1 MAGRVTLGG
10 RKSAAL
16 VFDVAAVAIIHSGC
30 RCKQTNSV
38 PPPPHLPPT
47 GPGQEREAHLEQPS
61 VAGPPRLVEPFL
73 PLAHTIGVMHQRRFR
88 LWSLPFLMLALLAGA
103 GSRAWAQDAAAQVP
117 ATQPVNAAEA
127 GEFRPVIEK
136 LADSRNISKAPETVA
151 ELLDLESRIRQV
163 VEKVLPATVSLV
175 ITRDRNQF
183 QGSGVVISPDGYVLT
198 AAHVAERPGNRVMVI
213 MPDGTRYRAV
223 SLGLNRGM
231 DDGLV
236 KITDAAATNL
246 PFAPL
251 GGADDLPLGT
261 WTIALGHPGGYQQDR
276 PPVVRVGRILAK
288 GPEFLRTDNTLVG
301 GDSGGPLFDLDGR
314 VIGIHS
320 RIEQG
325 IEHNVHVPSDRFLDD
340 WDQLLSSEDWGGMAP
355 EWMRRG
361 PVADDGL
368 LFDNGDVSG
377 KGARVVRVY
386 DNGPGA
392 KAGIQVHDRIIAI
405 DDKPV
410 TNGQDVMLRRT
421 ALRPDEPVTYTV
433 RRGDETLKIELTP
446 INPERLRRPRA
457 ENDPKRPVM
466 GIGPDQ
472 NYYGPGVR
480 LSGMAPG
487 GPAERAGLQA
497 GDLLMSFNGQFLRN
511 GGELGE
517 LMYEGEVGETISL
530 DIRRGV
536 QRLRV
541 EIELRAFEEVYPD
554 RVRRR

>member
-1 MAGRVTLGG
+1 M
-10 RKSAAL
+10 
-16 VFDVAAVAIIHSGC
+16 
-30 RCKQTNSV
+30 
-38 PPPPHLPPT
+38 
-47 GPGQEREAHLEQPS
+47 
-61 VAGPPRLVEPFL
+61 EPFL
-73 PLAHTIGVMHQRRFR
+73 SLAHTIGVMHQRRFR

-103 GSRAWAQDAAAQVP
+103 GFRAPAQDAPSQAP
-117 ATQPVNAAEA
+117 ATQPIKLGEAAN
-127 GEFRPVIEK
+127 GFRPVIEK
-136 LADSRNISKAPETVA
+136 LAESRNISKAPETVA
-151 ELLDLESRIRQV
+151 DLLDLESRIRQV

-175 ITRDRNQF
+175 ISRDRNQF
-183 QGSGVVISPDGYVLT
+183 QGSGVIISPDGYVLT

-236 KITDAAATNL
+236 KITDPAATNL

-251 GGADDLPLGT
+251 GGADGLPLGT

-288 GPEFLRTDNTLVG
+288 GQEFLRTDNTLVG

-340 WDQLLSSEDWGGMAP
+340 WDQLVNSEDWGGMAP

-368 LFDNGDVSG
+368 LFDNSDVG
-377 KGARVVRVY
+377 NEGARVVRVY
-386 DNGPGA
+386 ANGPGA
-392 KAGIQVHDRIIAI
+392 KAGIEVHDRIIAI

-410 TNGQDVMLRRT
+410 TNGQDIMLRRT
-421 ALRPDEPVTYTV
+421 ALRPSQPVIYTV
-433 RRGDETLKIELTP
+433 RRGEETLKIELTP
-446 INPERLRRPRA
+446 ISPESLRRPRA
-457 ENDPKRPVM
+457 ASDPDRPVM
-466 GIGPDQ
+466 GIELDE

-480 LSGMAPG
+480 LSGIPAG

-497 GDLLMSFNGQFLRN
+497 DDLLMSFDGQFLRN
-511 GGELGE
+511 SGELGD
-517 LMYEGEVGETISL
+517 LMYEGEVGQTVTL
-530 DIRRGV
+530 GVRRGV
-536 QRLRV
+536 QRLTV
-541 EIELRAFEEVYPD
+541 EIELRAFKEVYPD